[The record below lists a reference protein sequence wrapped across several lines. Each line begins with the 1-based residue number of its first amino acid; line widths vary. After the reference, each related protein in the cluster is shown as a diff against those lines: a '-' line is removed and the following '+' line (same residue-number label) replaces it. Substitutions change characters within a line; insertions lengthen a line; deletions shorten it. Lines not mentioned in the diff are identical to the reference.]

1 MKSEKSKKAKKSGKS
16 GKSGKSRD
24 ARKSADSAVVAA
36 TVTDFDDHLNRS
48 LDDVIELLEREIER
62 LKTSLETYRLSSHPE
77 RAEIVRWHVRTL
89 DERQDALEELQS
101 LIIAEQQGNALH

>member
-1 MKSEKSKKAKKSGKS
+1 MMAFKKYLEPSSLRWREPNTSRPLAFSG
-16 GKSGKSRD
+16 RW
-24 ARKSADSAVVAA
+24 
-36 TVTDFDDHLNRS
+36 DDGVLP
-48 LDDVIELLEREIER
+48 EREIDR

>member
-1 MKSEKSKKAKKSGKS
+1 MKSEKSKKAKKSGKAGKSRKS
-16 GKSGKSRD
+16 GKSGKSE
-24 ARKSADSAVVAA
+24 AAAITSA

-48 LDDVIELLEREIER
+48 LDDVISLLEREIDR
-62 LKTSLETYRLSSHPE
+62 LKTSLETYRLSTHPE

-101 LIIAEQQGNALH
+101 LIIAEQQGNAVH